1 MTIAEYIS
9 SLLMIISFV
18 VSAFMAL
25 IALKDNKK
33 NKQQR
38 RAYLVIIALG
48 ILLAIVLQT
57 LRNNVLKR
65 FERSLDD
72 ILTRCDFGYHIF
84 LKESSLVDSCLYS
97 SADTVHY
104 TSIGILLFVYTTC
117 YFDHSIMFKTC

>member
-48 ILLAIVLQT
+48 ILLAIVLSIFTAVPIRCIIPVSAFYFLYIQP
-57 LRNNVLKR
+57 V
-65 FERSLDD
+65 
-72 ILTRCDFGYHIF
+72 ILTIA
-84 LKESSLVDSCLYS
+84 SCS
-97 SADTVHY
+97 KPVE
-104 TSIGILLFVYTTC
+104 II
-117 YFDHSIMFKTC
+117 

>member
-48 ILLAIVLQT
+48 ILLAIVLSIFTAGSINKRQVEKYNSFMT
-57 LRNNVLKR
+57 QAEMELKKVIIYQ
-65 FERSLDD
+65 LQ
-72 ILTRCDFGYHIF
+72 IF
-84 LKESSLVDSCLYS
+84 IIKRL
-97 SADTVHY
+97 A
-104 TSIGILLFVYTTC
+104 
-117 YFDHSIMFKTC
+117 